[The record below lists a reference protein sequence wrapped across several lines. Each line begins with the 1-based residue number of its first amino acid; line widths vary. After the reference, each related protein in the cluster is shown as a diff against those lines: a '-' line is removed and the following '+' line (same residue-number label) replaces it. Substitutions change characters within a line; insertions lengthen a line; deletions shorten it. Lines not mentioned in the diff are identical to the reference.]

1 MVEQESRQESA
12 VVETRD
18 FAQSIIEITGPEYF
32 EADHAELNI
41 K

>member
-1 MVEQESRQESA
+1 MVEPESRQEQA
-12 VVETRD
+12 VVETQE

-32 EADHAELNI
+32 EAVHAEFNI